1 MSEERVSIG
10 TLKAKLSEY
19 LSRARAGEAVVVTD
33 RGTPVARLGPLAG
46 ETALEGREAELARAG
61 LVRRPQAA
69 LDRSSLTADR
79 PRDPEGRSLETV
91 LEERAEGW

>member
-10 TLKAKLSEY
+10 TFEAKLSEY
-19 LSRARAGEAVVVTD
+19 LSRARAG
-33 RGTPVARLGPLAG
+33 LA
-46 ETALEGREAELARAG
+46 
-61 LVRRPQAA
+61 RRPQAA
-69 LDRSSLTADR
+69 LGRSALAADR

>member
-1 MSEERVSIG
+1 MSEERVSVG

-19 LSRARAGEAVVVTD
+19 LSRAKAGEAVVVTA
-33 RGTPVARLGPLAG
+33 RGRPVARLGPLAG
-46 ETALEGREAELARAG
+46 EVALEGREAELARAG

-69 LDRSSLTADR
+69 LDPSSLAADR